1 MSSSW
6 GQEKYGEER
15 KERDNKM
22 DNAQA
27 VACLINTLVQKRKSV
42 FGKGNYWC
50 AFHLFVQWL
59 SLSFVQVPGTWLCLV

>member
-27 VACLINTLVQKRKSV
+27 VACLMNTLGQRRKSML
-42 FGKGNYWC
+42 GKGLSFIGYYWC
-50 AFHLFVQWL
+50 AFHL
-59 SLSFVQVPGTWLCLV
+59 

>member
-6 GQEKYGEER
+6 GQEKQGEER

-27 VACLINTLVQKRKSV
+27 VASLINT
-42 FGKGNYWC
+42 FGVAAQISARKGNYWC

-59 SLSFVQVPGTWLCLV
+59 SLTFVQVPGTWLCLV